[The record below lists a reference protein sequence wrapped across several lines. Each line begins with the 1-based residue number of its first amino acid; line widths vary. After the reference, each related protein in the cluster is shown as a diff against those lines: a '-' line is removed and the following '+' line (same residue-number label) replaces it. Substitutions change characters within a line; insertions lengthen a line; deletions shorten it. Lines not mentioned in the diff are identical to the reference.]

1 MRTLPIVRLLDT
13 DGDGTGTKNAVG
25 NYAGAAED
33 FYIEPPSDEDYLI
46 TRLIVHIADGAINE
60 DEYGG
65 LGAALTNGV
74 VIKAKLDG
82 TTIDLTDGVP
92 IKTNGD
98 YGRLAYDVKRESWG
112 ATPSIESCHVRWS
125 FFKFFSEAAA
135 PNPTGNFPN
144 GVMLQGH
151 RNDQL
156 IVTLN
161 DSFAGLV
168 DHYFMAEGT
177 KLLDW
182 ISASNQS

>member
-1 MRTLPIVRLLDT
+1 MRTSPLVRLLDT
-13 DGDGTGTKNAVG
+13 NGDGTGTKNANG
-25 NYAGAAED
+25 DYSGAAED
-33 FYIEPPSDEDYLI
+33 FYIEPPTAEDFLI
-46 TRLIVHIADGAINE
+46 ARIVIHITDAAIVE

-65 LGAALTNGV
+65 LGSALTNGV
-74 VIKAKLDG
+74 VIKVKLDG

-98 YGRLAYDVKRESWG
+98 YGRLAYDVKRESWE

-125 FFKFFSEAAA
+125 FWKFNRDVAA
-135 PNPTGNFPN
+135 PKDSQPN
-144 GVMLQGH
+144 GILLQGH
-151 RNDQL
+151 RDDRF

-161 DSFAGLV
+161 DSFTGLV
-168 DHYFMAEGT
+168 DHYFTVEGY